1 MKRETFGY
9 LQDGKEV
16 ELITL
21 SNENASLKIMNRGAT
36 IVSFNV
42 FGKEIIGGYDRL
54 EDYIADNGSYQGATV
69 GRVANRIGSASFSM
83 DGAIY
88 MVTDNDNGNCLHG
101 GDGFS
106 FKMWDIINV
115 SDKSISLSYY
125 SFDGEE
131 GFPGGLLSNV
141 KFTLENT
148 AIIIEYE
155 ATPEDK
161 TPIALT
167 NHSYFNLD
175 GFGGVIDDHVAT
187 IYADTYTEVGENL
200 IPTGNRPFVENTVFD
215 FRSPKKIGEN
225 FGKDIDGYD
234 HNFILCPKI
243 SKEFS
248 KKQIPL
254 GASVTNGQL
263 TLNVYTD
270 QPGLQFYT
278 GNFLGGEPKFRG
290 NNERIKHGAF
300 CLEAQTEPNCIN
312 NGIGFY
318 DRLDTYRQITVYE
331 IEKKK

>member
-1 MKRETFGY
+1 MTREIFGY
-9 LQDGKEV
+9 LEDQREV

-21 SNENASLKIMNRGAT
+21 SNENASLKVMNRGAT

-42 FGKEIIGGYDRL
+42 FGKEIIGGYDKFS
-54 EDYIADNGSYQGATV
+54 DYISDRGTYQGATV
-69 GRVANRIGSASFSM
+69 GRVANRIAGASFSM

-88 MVTDNDNGNCLHG
+88 MVTNNDRGNCLHG
-101 GDGFS
+101 GSGFS
-106 FKMWDIINV
+106 YKMWDINDV
-115 SDKSISLSYY
+115 TNNSISLSYY
-125 SFDGEE
+125 SFDGED
-131 GFPGGLLSNV
+131 GFPGGLLSKV
-141 KFTLENT
+141 KFTLEGS

-155 ATPEDK
+155 AVPEDK

-175 GFGGVIDDHVAT
+175 GFGGVIDNHIAT
-187 IYADTYTEVGENL
+187 IYADSYTEVNENL
-200 IPTGNRPFVENTVFD
+200 IPTGNRPLVEGGAFD
-215 FRSPKKIGEN
+215 FRTPKKIGEN
-225 FGKDIDGYD
+225 FGTDVDGYD

-243 SKEFS
+243 TKEFN
-248 KKQIPL
+248 KKDVPL
-254 GASVTNGQL
+254 GASVSNGVL

-290 NNERIKHGAF
+290 DAARIKHGAF

-318 DRLDTYRQITVYE
+318 DRLETYRQITVYE
-331 IEKKK
+331 IEKNN